1 MKRNLLIYTL
11 SLLIAGVCGSCLQDK
26 DSTATWTP
34 DHVIAVSG
42 ISSEGYTLYLGDRFT
57 CEPQITFSDST
68 RAGDYDYR
76 WIIGKSEVIS
86 REKNL
91 DWEVALPEGYKL
103 NSDIPGVLVVRN
115 TVNELE
121 FRQTFTLR
129 LLTGYTPNTSPST
142 KPTKETSNGC
152 RCRVLPM
159 SGPAPTTT

>member
-76 WIIGKSEVIS
+76 WIIGKAKSS
-86 REKNL
+86 RARKTSTGR
-91 DWEVALPEGYKL
+91 LPCPKAT
-103 NSDIPGVLVVRN
+103 SS
-115 TVNELE
+115 TA
-121 FRQTFTLR
+121 TF
-129 LLTGYTPNTSPST
+129 
-142 KPTKETSNGC
+142 
-152 RCRVLPM
+152 
-159 SGPAPTTT
+159 PAYWWCATR